1 MMSVRPLAF
10 VIAAAAMLA
19 ALPATSAQACDN
31 DRYPCPIVAQ
41 PETPDTAARAAPRK
55 KASRAARQEE
65 KARAKTQRNASDTA
79 APSKAAAPPQ
89 QAQTAESLPQ
99 KAADPAPALTLDN
112 QVDRNDN
119 SVAATAAGSVVL
131 PTTESTGP
139 QAAAGDAAAAP
150 AAPVNAV
157 RVVDPN
163 ELNELDLA
171 AAAAPPAQSSW
182 LGSLLMTLGA
192 ALAAASAVRAF
203 FV

>member
-19 ALPATSAQACDN
+19 ALPATSARACDN

-41 PETPDTAARAAPRK
+41 PEKPDTAARPAPAK
-55 KASRAARQEE
+55 KVNRAARQEE
-65 KARAKTQRNASDTA
+65 KAHTKIERNASDTA
-79 APSKAAAPPQ
+79 APARAAAPPQ
-89 QAQTAESLPQ
+89 QAQAAESLPQ
-99 KAADPAPALTLDN
+99 KSADPAPALTLDN

-119 SVAATAAGSVVL
+119 SATAAGSLVL
-131 PTTESTGP
+131 PTIESAGP
-139 QAAAGDAAAAP
+139 QATAGDAAAAP
-150 AAPVNAV
+150 AAPVNTV

>member
-19 ALPATSAQACDN
+19 ALPATSARACDN

-41 PETPDTAARAAPRK
+41 PEKPDTAARPAPAK
-55 KASRAARQEE
+55 KVNRAARQEE
-65 KARAKTQRNASDTA
+65 KARTKIERNASDTA
-79 APSKAAAPPQ
+79 APARAAAPPQ
-89 QAQTAESLPQ
+89 QAQAAESLPQ
-99 KAADPAPALTLDN
+99 KSADPAPALTLDN

-119 SVAATAAGSVVL
+119 SATAAGSLVL
-131 PTTESTGP
+131 PTIESAGP
-139 QAAAGDAAAAP
+139 QATAGDAAAAP
-150 AAPVNAV
+150 AAPVNTV

>member
-41 PETPDTAARAAPRK
+41 PEKPDTAARPAPAK
-55 KASRAARQEE
+55 KVNRAARQEE
-65 KARAKTQRNASDTA
+65 KARTKIERNASDTA
-79 APSKAAAPPQ
+79 APARAAAPPQ
-89 QAQTAESLPQ
+89 QAQAAESLPQ
-99 KAADPAPALTLDN
+99 KSADPAPALTLDN

-119 SVAATAAGSVVL
+119 SATAAGSLVL
-131 PTTESTGP
+131 PTIESAGP
-139 QAAAGDAAAAP
+139 QATAGDAAAAP
-150 AAPVNAV
+150 AAPVNTV

>member
-1 MMSVRPLAF
+1 MLSLRPLAI

-31 DRYPCPIVAQ
+31 DRYPCPIAAQ
-41 PETPDTAARAAPRK
+41 TETPDTAARPAPRK

-65 KARAKTQRNASDTA
+65 KARAKTERQASDA
-79 APSKAAAPPQ
+79 AARTKAAAPPQ
-89 QAQTAESLPQ
+89 QAQAAESLSQ
-99 KAADPAPALTLDN
+99 KAADLAPALTLDN
-112 QVDRNDN
+112 QVDRNEN
-119 SVAATAAGSVVL
+119 PVAAAAAGSVVR
-131 PTTESTGP
+131 PAGS
-139 QAAAGDAAAAP
+139 QATAGDEAAP
-150 AAPVNAV
+150 AAPVNVV

-171 AAAAPPAQSSW
+171 AAGAPPAQSSW

>member
-41 PETPDTAARAAPRK
+41 PEKPDTAARPAPAK
-55 KASRAARQEE
+55 KVNRAARQEE
-65 KARAKTQRNASDTA
+65 KARTKIERNASDTA
-79 APSKAAAPPQ
+79 APAKAAAPPQ
-89 QAQTAESLPQ
+89 QAQAAESLPQ
-99 KAADPAPALTLDN
+99 KSADPAPALTLDN

-119 SVAATAAGSVVL
+119 SVAASVAGSLVL
-131 PTTESTGP
+131 PTTESAGP
-139 QAAAGDAAAAP
+139 QATAGDAAAP

>member
-1 MMSVRPLAF
+1 MMSLRPFAI
-10 VIAAAAMLA
+10 VVAAAAMLA

-41 PETPDTAARAAPRK
+41 PETPDATRAAPRK

-65 KARAKTQRNASDTA
+65 KARGKTERQASDVA
-79 APSKAAAPPQ
+79 APAKAAAPPQ
-89 QAQTAESLPQ
+89 QAQAAESSSQ
-99 KAADPAPALTLDN
+99 KAADPAPAVALDH

-119 SVAATAAGSVVL
+119 PVAAAAAGSVIL
-131 PTTESTGP
+131 PTSAGP
-139 QAAAGDAAAAP
+139 QATAGDAAAP
-150 AAPVNAV
+150 AAPVV
-157 RVVDPN
+157 RVVDPS

-171 AAAAPPAQSSW
+171 AAAAPPAPSSW

>member
-1 MMSVRPLAF
+1 MLSLGPLAI

-65 KARAKTQRNASDTA
+65 KARAKTERHASDA
-79 APSKAAAPPQ
+79 AARTKAAAPQ
-89 QAQTAESLPQ
+89 QAQAAESSSQ
-99 KAADPAPALTLDN
+99 KSADPAPALTLDN
-112 QVDRNDN
+112 QVDRNEN
-119 SVAATAAGSVVL
+119 PVAAAAAGSVVR
-131 PTTESTGP
+131 PATGSAGA
-139 QAAAGDAAAAP
+139 QATAGDEAAP
-150 AAPVNAV
+150 AAPANVV

-192 ALAAASAVRAF
+192 ALAAASAVRTF

>member
-1 MMSVRPLAF
+1 MMSLRLLAI

-41 PETPDTAARAAPRK
+41 PETPDTAARPAPRK
-55 KASRAARQEE
+55 KASRAAQQEE
-65 KARAKTQRNASDTA
+65 KARAKTERHASDA
-79 APSKAAAPPQ
+79 AARTKAAAPPQ
-89 QAQTAESLPQ
+89 QAQAAESLSQ
-99 KAADPAPALTLDN
+99 EAADPAPALTLDN
-112 QVDRNDN
+112 QVDRNEN
-119 SVAATAAGSVVL
+119 PVAAGAAGSV
-131 PTTESTGP
+131 GA
-139 QAAAGDAAAAP
+139 QATAGAETAP
-150 AAPVNAV
+150 AAPVNVV

-171 AAAAPPAQSSW
+171 AAAAPLAQSSW

>member
-1 MMSVRPLAF
+1 MMSLRPLAI

-41 PETPDTAARAAPRK
+41 PETPDTAARPAPRK
-55 KASRAARQEE
+55 KASRAAQQEE
-65 KARAKTQRNASDTA
+65 KARAKTERHASDA
-79 APSKAAAPPQ
+79 AARTKAAAPPQ
-89 QAQTAESLPQ
+89 QAQAAESLSQ
-99 KAADPAPALTLDN
+99 EAADPAPALTLDN
-112 QVDRNDN
+112 QVDRNEN
-119 SVAATAAGSVVL
+119 PVAAGAAGSV
-131 PTTESTGP
+131 GA
-139 QAAAGDAAAAP
+139 QATAGAEAAP
-150 AAPVNAV
+150 AAPVNVV

-171 AAAAPPAQSSW
+171 AAAAPLAQSSW

>member
-1 MMSVRPLAF
+1 MLSLRPLAI

-19 ALPATSAQACDN
+19 ALPATSVQACDN
-31 DRYPCPIVAQ
+31 DRYPCPIAAQ
-41 PETPDTAARAAPRK
+41 PETPDTAARPAPRK
-55 KASRAARQEE
+55 KASRAALQEE
-65 KARAKTQRNASDTA
+65 KARAKPERQAPDA
-79 APSKAAAPPQ
+79 AARTKAAAPLQ
-89 QAQTAESLPQ
+89 QAQAAESLSQ

-112 QVDRNDN
+112 QVDRNEHP
-119 SVAATAAGSVVL
+119 V
-131 PTTESTGP
+131 
-139 QAAAGDAAAAP
+139 AAAGVDSVVRPATGSAGAQATAGDEAAP
-150 AAPVNAV
+150 AAPVNVV

-171 AAAAPPAQSSW
+171 AAGAPSAQSSW

>member
-1 MMSVRPLAF
+1 MMSLRPLAI

-41 PETPDTAARAAPRK
+41 PETPDTAARPAPRK
-55 KASRAARQEE
+55 KASRAAQQEE
-65 KARAKTQRNASDTA
+65 KARAKPERHASDA
-79 APSKAAAPPQ
+79 AARTKAAAPPQ
-89 QAQTAESLPQ
+89 QAQ
-99 KAADPAPALTLDN
+99 AADPAPALTLDN
-112 QVDRNDN
+112 QVDRNEN
-119 SVAATAAGSVVL
+119 PVAAAAAGSVVR
-131 PTTESTGP
+131 PATGSAGA
-139 QAAAGDAAAAP
+139 QATAGAEAAP
-150 AAPVNAV
+150 PAPVNVV

>member
-1 MMSVRPLAF
+1 MSVRPLAF

-19 ALPATSAQACDN
+19 ALPATSARACDN

-41 PETPDTAARAAPRK
+41 PEKPDTAARPAPAK
-55 KASRAARQEE
+55 KVNRAARQEE
-65 KARAKTQRNASDTA
+65 KARTKIERNASDTA
-79 APSKAAAPPQ
+79 APARAAAPPQ
-89 QAQTAESLPQ
+89 QAQAAESLPQ
-99 KAADPAPALTLDN
+99 KSADPAPALTLDN

-119 SVAATAAGSVVL
+119 SATAAGSLVL
-131 PTTESTGP
+131 PTIESAGP
-139 QAAAGDAAAAP
+139 QATAGDAAAAP
-150 AAPVNAV
+150 AAPVNTV